1 MTVAELRAEAA
12 RHGYVLRRMCGEKG
26 REGARLRARV
36 VRLLRANR
44 GTMSTAELGRMVG
57 WTPVAL
63 RYHLVLLEQQD
74 QVESCLMPGR
84 GCRSERRWAL
94 VGEG

>member
-1 MTVAELRAEAA
+1 MTVDELRRKAA
-12 RHGYVLRRMCGEKG
+12 AKGYILRRMCGEKE
-26 REGARLRARV
+26 REGNRLRDRV

-63 RYHLVLLEQQD
+63 RYHLDRLERD
-74 QVESCLMPGR
+74 GQVESCLMPGR

-94 VGEG
+94 VMP